1 MKKAICVLLG
11 AMIIFAFA
19 ACDGGDA
26 STSGNTS
33 TTTATTTEATEE

>member
-19 ACDGGDA
+19 ACNGGDA
-26 STSGNTS
+26 STSGSTS
-33 TTTATTTEATEE
+33 TTAAPTTAAAAE